1 MEDHK
6 PQQEE
11 VGVIHDN
18 KLDNRLFSI
27 KEILTG
33 NMISEAWSGWGTNNN
48 SCGYKHAFT
57 M

>member
-6 PQQEE
+6 HQQEE
-11 VGVIHDN
+11 VGIIHDN

-33 NMISEAWSGWGTNNN
+33 NMISEA
-48 SCGYKHAFT
+48 
-57 M
+57 